1 MLDATEKTGLDA
13 IQIAALRKA
22 DTVCFFHRAVPDLT
36 GETSYIGATKKHKP
50 SASNPFAPSE
60 TQIVIP
66 CDFRLREYSRGDEKI
81 AYGVDNWHGFEW
93 IGSAQFDEEWRTI
106 VSLLRVGDKLTL
118 LWQRGAWTNESMK
131 NATPQF
137 FGDSLS
143 LIVERGKAT
152 LQFHIDTSFC
162 ENNSARMVRKN

>member
-13 IQIAALRKA
+13 IQLAALRKA

-36 GETSYIGATKKHKP
+36 GETSYIGATKNHKP
-50 SASNPFAPSE
+50 SASDPFAPRE
-60 TQIVIP
+60 THIVIP
-66 CDFRLREYSRGDEKI
+66 CDFRLREYTRGDDKI
-81 AYGVDNWHGFEW
+81 AYDATNWRAFESVM
-93 IGSAQFDEEWRTI
+93 SAQFDEEWRTV

-143 LIVERGKAT
+143 LIVERAKAT
-152 LQFHIDTSFC
+152 LQFHIDTSVC